1 MKVIRRKGAVGLVAA
16 ALLAGSVLSA
26 SPSWGSSG
34 TVTLNIWENYGT
46 EQNAV
51 ALKALAHEFTVENPS
66 IKINVVSQPASNYFS
81 LLQAAAISKNGP
93 DLAVMWTGLYA
104 LQYSSYLVNLKGK
117 VPAASLA
124 KLEGLNWM
132 SPGFNAANGPLVLPL
147 ETQFYIG
154 FYNKALFAKAG
165 IKSVPTDW
173 TQLYAACTK
182 LKAIHVTPLTY
193 GNGGQALGAEFYPWY
208 DMSYMMIGTHSVADW
223 KGLYNGSIPWTS
235 SANVTALANWHKLN
249 SMGCTNPDV
258 LTKTNNI
265 QDFESGKA
273 AMLMDGTWDTLQ
285 YTKSMGS
292 KVAAFVPPFSTKPI
306 TGVVQFPGDGISA
319 MSYSSHQAQ
328 DIKFLTFM
336 TSAKA
341 ASIINAAGLIPDIAG
356 TKTSNAVNQQ
366 MLNFV
371 TVGHLKPY
379 PMLDNV
385 VQANVVNAGSKV
397 LPTVLNGQDT
407 PTGAMANMKQTLL
420 QLPASQRG
428 SKYAG

>member
-1 MKVIRRKGAVGLVAA
+1 
-16 ALLAGSVLSA
+16 
-26 SPSWGSSG
+26 
-34 TVTLNIWENYGT
+34 
-46 EQNAV
+46 
-51 ALKALAHEFTVENPS
+51 
-66 IKINVVSQPASNYFS
+66 
-81 LLQAAAISKNGP
+81 
-93 DLAVMWTGLYA
+93 
-104 LQYSSYLVNLKGK
+104 
-117 VPAASLA
+117 
-124 KLEGLNWM
+124 
-132 SPGFNAANGPLVLPL
+132 
-147 ETQFYIG
+147 
-154 FYNKALFAKAG
+154 
-165 IKSVPTDW
+165 
-173 TQLYAACTK
+173 
-182 LKAIHVTPLTY
+182 LKAIHVTPFTY

-223 KGLYNGSIPWTS
+223 KGLYNGAIPWTS

-407 PTGAMANMKQTLL
+407 PTGALANMKQTLL